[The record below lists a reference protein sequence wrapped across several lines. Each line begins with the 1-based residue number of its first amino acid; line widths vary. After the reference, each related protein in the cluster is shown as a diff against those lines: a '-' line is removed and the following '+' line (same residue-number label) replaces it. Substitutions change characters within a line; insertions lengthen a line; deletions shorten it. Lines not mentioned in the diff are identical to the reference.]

1 MDGYDD
7 TEKYTEKNYSLTSQ
21 TQYQTKHHNKK

>member
-1 MDGYDD
+1 MDGYDG
-7 TEKYTEKNYSLTSQ
+7 TEKYTEKNYSLTNP

>member
-1 MDGYDD
+1 MDGHDG

-21 TQYQTKHHNKK
+21 TQYQTKHSKK